1 MAEEDT
7 GQRKAV
13 KRQPGT
19 YDHTLEHSQVYSMHG
34 VKAVD
39 NEIDR
44 AWARLFDAGKNAGPA
59 VAPAF
64 QDDGIERQ
72 YFQYAIASRDL
83 SELNCN
89 RSVTFQFVPGLSFT
103 ESGL

>member
-1 MAEEDT
+1 MAEET
-7 GQRKAV
+7 KKAE
-13 KRQPGT
+13 KKQPGT
-19 YDHTLEHSQVYSMHG
+19 YDHTLEHSNVYSMHG

-44 AWARLFDAGKNAGPA
+44 AWARLFDRGMNAGPA
-59 VAPAF
+59 ISPAS
-64 QDDGIERQ
+64 QDGGFERQ

-83 SELNCN
+83 GEDNVNKTVL
-89 RSVTFQFVPGLSFT
+89 FQFSPSLAYT